1 MKYYLS
7 FVLLFCAAV
16 GFSQRTVTG
25 TILNS
30 EGDPMIG
37 ANVIEQGTSNGTITD
52 LDGTFSLDVANNATL
67 DISYTGYTDQSI
79 AIGNAS
85 NFDITLSE
93 GAILDEVVVTAL
105 GIERKQRALAYS
117 VTELDGSSLA
127 TAKEV
132 NIGNSLAGKVAGVN
146 VSNPATGPGGSTRI
160 VIRGNGNISGNNQPL
175 IVVDG
180 VPINN
185 DNLGSAGMWGGQDW
199 GDGISSLNSDDIE
212 SMTVLKGNTAG
223 ALYGYR
229 ADNGVILVT
238 TKKGK
243 AGSGI
248 NVDFNSNIQF
258 ESILNQR
265 DFQQEYGHGI
275 RGAKPIDAAQG
286 LEYGLQSWGAAYD
299 GSSVPQFDGVS
310 RPYSYSGDNMS
321 RFYDTGSTWT
331 NTLALSGGG
340 EDYGFRLSGTNLAN
354 KGVVPNSSVDRRS
367 FTANINAKRGI
378 FFGNISGSFVTDDT
392 ANRPGLS
399 DSPGNPNYVPALLP
413 GSININDLRGSTEKI
428 GALEDGTELPWN
440 SNQFNTN
447 PWWSAYQFN
456 RSNVKKRL
464 FGNFQLGAELYPGL
478 TLTGKIGM
486 DRFNERRTNLT
497 PYGTGFSTFGAINES
512 NREVQEINTEAILRY
527 VTDINSSVGIDLLVG
542 GNQQKNFSES
552 IGVNGANFNIPFL
565 HTPKNARDQ
574 STSYGFSQYQVNSVF
589 AMAEFS
595 LFNSL
600 YITATGRQDWFSAL
614 TDPNGGVSENSVFYP
629 SIGVAYDL
637 ANGLGDRLPAMI
649 DFAKVRASWAE
660 VGGATDPYR
669 LGLTYGI
676 QGQGHLGQPLGAI
689 ASGSVPPQGLRP
701 STNAE
706 LEFGIDVR
714 MFTGKLNVDL
724 AVYNRA
730 TTDGILNA
738 GISAT
743 SGYGSKAVNVGEVTN
758 KGVELLIDAQIL
770 KTNAFTWR
778 SSINFAQNTNEVVSL
793 LTPESDGEQI
803 RLEESRTRNA
813 YVHLVEGEPYSQ
825 VMGFQYAR
833 DGSGNIMLD
842 DNGLPMQGELMAFG
856 TGVHPTSIGWQ
867 NSFDFGNFGFSFL
880 IDAKSGAKIYNAT
893 NAYAYFWGIHQNTL
907 EGRTNGIGSVA
918 AADIQDYYQRIG
930 FSISE
935 EHIQDAN
942 FVKLRELIVSY
953 NVPNNIIPNAPFKN
967 ISLSLAGRNL
977 ALLASS
983 TDNIDP
989 ESTYTTSNGQGLEMF
1004 GVPVTRSIG
1013 INLSAKF

>member
-1 MKYYLS
+1 
-7 FVLLFCAAV
+7 
-16 GFSQRTVTG
+16 
-25 TILNS
+25 
-30 EGDPMIG
+30 
-37 ANVIEQGTSNGTITD
+37 
-52 LDGTFSLDVANNATL
+52 
-67 DISYTGYTDQSI
+67 
-79 AIGNAS
+79 
-85 NFDITLSE
+85 
-93 GAILDEVVVTAL
+93 
-105 GIERKQRALAYS
+105 
-117 VTELDGSSLA
+117 
-127 TAKEV
+127 
-132 NIGNSLAGKVAGVN
+132 
-146 VSNPATGPGGSTRI
+146 
-160 VIRGNGNISGNNQPL
+160 
-175 IVVDG
+175 
-180 VPINN
+180 
-185 DNLGSAGMWGGQDW
+185 
-199 GDGISSLNSDDIE
+199 
-212 SMTVLKGNTAG
+212 
-223 ALYGYR
+223 
-229 ADNGVILVT
+229 
-238 TKKGK
+238 
-243 AGSGI
+243 
-248 NVDFNSNIQF
+248 
-258 ESILNQR
+258 
-265 DFQQEYGHGI
+265 
-275 RGAKPIDAAQG
+275 
-286 LEYGLQSWGAAYD
+286 
-299 GSSVPQFDGVS
+299 
-310 RPYSYSGDNMS
+310 
-321 RFYDTGSTWT
+321 
-331 NTLALSGGG
+331 
-340 EDYGFRLSGTNLAN
+340 
-354 KGVVPNSSVDRRS
+354 
-367 FTANINAKRGI
+367 
-378 FFGNISGSFVTDDT
+378 
-392 ANRPGLS
+392 
-399 DSPGNPNYVPALLP
+399 
-413 GSININDLRGSTEKI
+413 
-428 GALEDGTELPWN
+428 
-440 SNQFNTN
+440 
-447 PWWSAYQFN
+447 
-456 RSNVKKRL
+456 
-464 FGNFQLGAELYPGL
+464 LYPGL
-478 TLTGKIGM
+478 TLTGKVGM

-497 PYGTGFSTFGAINES
+497 PYGTAFSAFGGINES

-527 VTDINSSVGIDLLVG
+527 AGDINSSVGIDLLVG

-552 IGVNGANFNIPFL
+552 IGVNGSNFNIPFL
-565 HTPKNARDQ
+565 HTPKNGANQ
-574 STSYGFSQYQVNSVF
+574 STSYGYSQYQVNSVF

-600 YITATGRQDWFSAL
+600 YLTATGRQDWFSAL

-637 ANGLGDRLPAMI
+637 ANGLGDRLPAI
-649 DFAKVRASWAE
+649 FDFAKVRASWAE

-689 ASGSVPPQGLRP
+689 SSGSVPPQGLRP

-724 AVYNRA
+724 AVYNRK

-770 KTNAFTWR
+770 RTNAFTWR

-825 VMGFQYAR
+825 VMGFQYVR
-833 DGSGNIMLD
+833 DGGGNIMLD

-907 EGRTNGIGSVA
+907 EGRTSGIGSVA
-918 AADIQDYYQRIG
+918 ASDIQDYYQRIA

-953 NVPNNIIPNAPFKN
+953 NVPNDLIPNAPFKN